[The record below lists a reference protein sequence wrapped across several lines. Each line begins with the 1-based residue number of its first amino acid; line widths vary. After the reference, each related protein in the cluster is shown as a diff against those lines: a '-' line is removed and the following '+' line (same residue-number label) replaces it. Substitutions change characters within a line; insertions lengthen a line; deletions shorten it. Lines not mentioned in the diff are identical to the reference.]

1 LIRRRKAGKTLFSSS
16 NSLASLIPD
25 PWSPTTDVMLKA
37 ILWDNDGVLVD
48 TEPLYFRATAQVLE
62 KVGVKLTEVV
72 SLLLNL

>member
-1 LIRRRKAGKTLFSSS
+1 
-16 NSLASLIPD
+16 
-25 PWSPTTDVMLKA
+25 MLKA